1 MGQKWQLISL
11 KRAKWLLALVLAI
24 TLLSA
29 ACGGD
34 DDDGGAT
41 SVGQPTQAVESTEAP
56 EPTAAPATAAPTE
69 APEPTAAPATAAP
82 TEAPE
87 PTAAPATAAPE
98 PTPTPTPTPPPPPP
112 VQILVTNDDGI
123 DSDGIDLVVQALI
136 SFDNVEVTV
145 VAPATNQS
153 GTSNRVTDPAPT
165 SASETATAS
174 GYPALAV
181 EGTPADSVNYALD
194 FVFAEPPDLVVSGSN
209 DGQNFGPFAEIS
221 GTVGAAR
228 TAARRGVPAF
238 AISQGGV
245 TVDAEHESGIPF
257 MVEWLNENLD
267 DVLAFE
273 GDVAPVWSLNT
284 PSCGGVGEVRG
295 LIHTTVAAEFERG
308 VDMFATDCSSTLE
321 DFDNDVA
328 AFLAG
333 YATFTTIPEELVL
346 TPPPS

>member
-1 MGQKWQLISL
+1 MNMSKHVI
-11 KRAKWLLALVLAI
+11 RFLALAVVAALVG
-24 TLLSA
+24 A

-34 DDDGGAT
+34 DDEGGAT

-56 EPTAAPATAAPTE
+56 RETASAEAPTTTVAPEPTAASATPVAEPTPDAQSEVAPTPTE
-69 APEPTAAPATAAP
+69 APEPTA
-82 TEAPE
+82 
-87 PTAAPATAAPE
+87 
-98 PTPTPTPTPPPPPP
+98 TPTPTPPPPPV

-136 SFDNVEVTV
+136 NFDNVEITV

-153 GTSNRVTDPAPT
+153 GTSNRVSDPAPT
-165 SASETATAS
+165 AASETATAS

-194 FVFAEPPDLVVSGSN
+194 FVFAEPPDLLVSGSN
-209 DGQNFGPFAEIS
+209 DGQNFGPFSEIS

-245 TVDAEHESGIPF
+245 TMDAEHESGIVF
-257 MVEWLNENLD
+257 MVEWLDANLD

-284 PSCGGVGEVRG
+284 PSCGGVGQVRG
-295 LIHTTVAAEFERG
+295 LIHTSLAAEFESG
-308 VDMFATDCSSTLE
+308 IDMFAPDCSSTRE

-333 YATFTTIPEELVL
+333 YATLTTIPEELIL
-346 TPPPS
+346 APPPS

>member
-1 MGQKWQLISL
+1 MNLS
-11 KRAKWLLALVLAI
+11 KRVIQFLALAVVAA
-24 TLLSA
+24 LLSA
-29 ACGGD
+29 ACGN
-34 DDDGGAT
+34 DDDGSGDS
-41 SVGQPTQAVESTEAP
+41 SVGQPTQAAESTEAPRETATPEAPAATEAPAPTEAP
-56 EPTAAPATAAPTE
+56 EPTPEAPAATEAPAPTE
-69 APEPTAAPATAAP
+69 APEPTAA
-82 TEAPE
+82 
-87 PTAAPATAAPE
+87 

-123 DSDGIDLVVQALI
+123 DSDGINLVVEALI
-136 SFDNVEVTV
+136 SIDNVEVTV

-153 GTSNRVTDPAPT
+153 GTSNRVSDPAPT
-165 SASETATAS
+165 TATETATAS

-209 DGQNFGPFAEIS
+209 DGQNFGPFSEIS

-295 LIHTTVAAEFERG
+295 LIHTIIAAEFERG
-308 VDMFATDCSSTLE
+308 VDMFAADCSSTLE

-328 AFLAG
+328 AFLNG
-333 YATFTTIPEELVL
+333 YATMTMIPEELIL

>member
-1 MGQKWQLISL
+1 MNLS
-11 KRAKWLLALVLAI
+11 KRVIQFLALAVVAA
-24 TLLSA
+24 LLSA
-29 ACGGD
+29 ACGN
-34 DDDGGAT
+34 DDDGNGDS
-41 SVGQPTQAVESTEAP
+41 SVGQPTQAAESTEAP
-56 EPTAAPATAAPTE
+56 RETATPEAPAATEAPAPTE
-69 APEPTAAPATAAP
+69 APEPTAEPTATEAPAP

-87 PTAAPATAAPE
+87 PTAE
-98 PTPTPTPTPPPPPP
+98 PTPTPTPTPPPPPV

-123 DSDGIDLVVQALI
+123 DSDGISLVVQALM

-153 GTSNRVTDPAPT
+153 GTSNTVSDPAPT
-165 SASETATAS
+165 TATETATAS

-181 EGTPADSVNYALD
+181 EGTPSDSVNYALD
-194 FVFAEPPDLVVSGSN
+194 FVFAEPPDLLVSGSN

-228 TAARRGVPAF
+228 TAASRGVPAF

-295 LIHTTVAAEFERG
+295 LFHTSLAAEFEPG
-308 VDMFATDCSSTLE
+308 VRMFNPDCSSTEE

-333 YATFTTIPEELVL
+333 YATLTMIPEELIL
-346 TPPPS
+346 APPPY